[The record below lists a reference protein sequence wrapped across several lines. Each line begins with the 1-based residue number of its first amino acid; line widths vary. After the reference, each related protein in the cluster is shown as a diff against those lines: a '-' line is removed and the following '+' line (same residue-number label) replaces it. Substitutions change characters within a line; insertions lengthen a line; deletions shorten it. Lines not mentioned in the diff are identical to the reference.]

1 METLPALPEW
11 VALEH
16 EVQQILTEQ
25 EIHGWAFDENAA
37 WQLASSLTREL
48 RETVELLRNRHP
60 FVRGSEF
67 TPKRDNRTQGYV
79 KGASF
84 TRLKELNTSSR
95 DHIS

>member
-11 VALEH
+11 VTLEH

-48 RETVELLRNRHP
+48 RETE
-60 FVRGSEF
+60 
-67 TPKRDNRTQGYV
+67 
-79 KGASF
+79 
-84 TRLKELNTSSR
+84 
-95 DHIS
+95 